1 MVGAT
6 LIDNEYGIKLSEVQL
21 KHFGSAK
28 IIKTD
33 ENFTHIVGGNFNQQ
47 SLDQRMDEIRNTIE
61 LEDSKHLQGVHKER
75 LARL

>member
-1 MVGAT
+1 M
-6 LIDNEYGIKLSEVQL
+6 

-33 ENFTHIVGGNFNQQ
+33 ADFTHIVGGNFTDEAL
-47 SLDQRMDEIRNTIE
+47 SERMEQIRNTITNE
-61 LEDSKHLQGVHKER
+61 ESKHLQSVHKER

>member
-6 LIDNEYGIKLSEVQL
+6 LIDNEYGINLNEVRL

-47 SLDQRMDEIRNTIE
+47 A
-61 LEDSKHLQGVHKER
+61 LE
-75 LARL
+75 